1 MRYYYKSTD
10 GKGFLNLKTP
20 LSGVDGYIQITEEE
34 FNKLTAKP
42 KFKPTD
48 EQKAAIERQRQIA
61 ALKQKLADTDYIVL
75 KIAEA
80 ISENDTETVEQLKQ
94 TYAVELNNRK
104 VWRNEIN
111 KLEAI

>member
-20 LSGVDGYIQITEEE
+20 LIGVNGYIQITEEE
-34 FNKLTAKP
+34 FTKLTAKP
-42 KFKPTD
+42 EFTPTD

-80 ISENDTETVEQLKQ
+80 ISENDTKTVEQLKQ
-94 TYAVELNNRK
+94 TYTVELGNRK

-111 KLEAI
+111 KLESI